1 MKIAVT
7 SLGCNKNLVDTEV
20 MLAHLQSAGCEV
32 VDDPTLADC
41 LLINTCSFLTEAVEE
56 SLDRIV
62 ELAALKGPDGP
73 GRLVVTG
80 CMVARYGEE
89 LRKEV
94 PEVDAF
100 VSHKDLE
107 GVVNAVQGGGPSTKL
122 RAGRRE
128 KGGGGE
134 QDEKVLLDTSLS
146 AVALSEGGTPDTS
159 FPPRVL
165 SFPAHRA
172 YLKIGEGCS
181 NRCSYCL
188 IPSIRG
194 DFSSR
199 STSSLSA
206 EMQYL
211 VGLGVKEVTLVAQDS
226 GRYGSDLGNSGEIK
240 GGEGGLP
247 GLVTALLEVP
257 GEYWLRVLY
266 VHPARVTAELLNV
279 MASDPRICPYLDVP
293 FQHTSPKILES
304 MGRGGAPAPM
314 EVVNMIRAALP
325 DAFIRTTLMT
335 GFPGEGD
342 EDFDILLR
350 FIHEARI
357 DHVGVF
363 SYSPEEGT
371 AASVMDGQ
379 VPEDVA
385 RERAE
390 RLMAEQS
397 EISKQLLSEQV
408 GREVTVMAEGFDKD
422 GAFGRHQGQAPEV
435 DGVTRLDEEVEA
447 GSFVQVKIIDS
458 GTYDLKGEVLEN
470 NPKSKI

>member
-20 MLAHLQSAGCEV
+20 MLAHLQAAGCEV

-89 LRKEV
+89 LLKEV
-94 PEVDAF
+94 PEIDAF

-107 GVVNAVQGGGPSTKL
+107 GVVAAVYGGQQDPGP
-122 RAGRRE
+122 
-128 KGGGGE
+128 
-134 QDEKVLLDTSLS
+134 
-146 AVALSEGGTPDTS
+146 GTPDPGLS

-165 SFPAHRA
+165 SFPPHRA

-199 STSSLSA
+199 STPSLNA
-206 EMQYL
+206 EMQHL

-226 GRYGSDLGNSGEIK
+226 GRYGSDLNKSAEISG
-240 GGEGGLP
+240 GGAGLP
-247 GLVTALLEVP
+247 GLVSSLLEVP

-266 VHPARVTAELLNV
+266 VHPARVTAELLEI

-293 FQHTSPKILES
+293 FQHASPKILES

-314 EVVNMIRAALP
+314 DVVRMIRAAVP

-342 EDFDILLR
+342 EDFDILMR
-350 FIHEARI
+350 FIREAQI

-385 RERAE
+385 SGRAE
-390 RLMAEQS
+390 QLMAEQA
-397 EISKQLLSEQV
+397 EISKQLLSKQV
-408 GREVTVMAEGFDKD
+408 GREMTVMAEGFDKD

-435 DGVTRLDEEVEA
+435 DGVTRLDEDVEA

-458 GTYDLKGEVLEN
+458 GIYDLKGEVLDSD
-470 NPKSKI
+470 PDSVQV

>member
-20 MLAHLQSAGCEV
+20 MLAHLQAAGCEV

-89 LRKEV
+89 LLKEV
-94 PEVDAF
+94 PEIDAF

-107 GVVNAVQGGGPSTKL
+107 GVVAAVYGGQQDPGP
-122 RAGRRE
+122 
-128 KGGGGE
+128 
-134 QDEKVLLDTSLS
+134 
-146 AVALSEGGTPDTS
+146 GTRDPGLS

-165 SFPAHRA
+165 SFPPHRA

-199 STSSLSA
+199 STPSLSA
-206 EMQYL
+206 EMQHL

-226 GRYGSDLGNSGEIK
+226 GRYGSDLNKSAEISG
-240 GGEGGLP
+240 GGAGLP
-247 GLVTALLEVP
+247 GLVSSLLEVP

-266 VHPARVTAELLNV
+266 VHPARVTAELLET

-293 FQHTSPKILES
+293 FQHASPKILES

-314 EVVNMIRAALP
+314 DVVRMIRAAVP

-342 EDFDILLR
+342 EDFDILMR
-350 FIHEARI
+350 FIREAQI

-385 RERAE
+385 SGRTEQ
-390 RLMAEQS
+390 LMAEQA
-397 EISKQLLSEQV
+397 EISKQLLSKQV
-408 GREVTVMAEGFDKD
+408 GREMTVMAEGFDKD

-435 DGVTRLDEEVEA
+435 DGVTRLDEDVEA
-447 GSFVQVKIIDS
+447 GNFVQVNIIDS
-458 GTYDLKGEVLEN
+458 GIYDPKGEVLDSD
-470 NPKSKI
+470 PDSVQV

>member
-1 MKIAVT
+1 
-7 SLGCNKNLVDTEV
+7 
-20 MLAHLQSAGCEV
+20 MLAHLQAAGCEV

-89 LRKEV
+89 LLKEV
-94 PEVDAF
+94 PEIDAF

-107 GVVNAVQGGGPSTKL
+107 GVVAAVYGGQQDPGP
-122 RAGRRE
+122 
-128 KGGGGE
+128 
-134 QDEKVLLDTSLS
+134 
-146 AVALSEGGTPDTS
+146 GTRDPGLS

-165 SFPAHRA
+165 SFPPHRA

-199 STSSLSA
+199 STPSLNA
-206 EMQYL
+206 EMQHL

-226 GRYGSDLGNSGEIK
+226 GRYGSDLGDSGEIP
-240 GGEGGLP
+240 GGQGGLP
-247 GLVTALLEVP
+247 GLVTSLLEVP

-266 VHPARVTAELLNV
+266 VHPARVSAELLEI

-293 FQHTSPKILES
+293 FQHASPKILES

-314 EVVNMIRAALP
+314 DVVKMIRAAVP
-325 DAFIRTTLMT
+325 HAFIRTTLMT

-350 FIHEARI
+350 FIREAQI

-371 AASVMDGQ
+371 AASVMEGQ

-390 RLMAEQS
+390 QLMAEQA
-397 EISKQLLSEQV
+397 EISKQLLSKQV
-408 GREVTVMAEGFDKD
+408 GREMTVMAEGFDKD

-435 DGVTRLDEEVEA
+435 DGVTRLDEDVEA

-458 GTYDLKGEVLEN
+458 GIYDLRGEV
-470 NPKSKI
+470 ID

>member
-1 MKIAVT
+1 MKVAVT

-32 VDDPTLADC
+32 VDEPEQADC

-62 ELAALKGPDGP
+62 ELASLKGPDGP

-94 PEVDAF
+94 PEIDAF

-107 GVVNAVQGGGPSTKL
+107 GVVEAVTGENTERRTQNADALP
-122 RAGRRE
+122 
-128 KGGGGE
+128 
-134 QDEKVLLDTSLS
+134 DTRHQ
-146 AVALSEGGTPDTS
+146 TPDTW
-159 FPPRVL
+159 FPQRVL
-165 SFPAHRA
+165 SFPSHRA

-199 STSSLSA
+199 GLPSLAA
-206 EMQYL
+206 ETEHL
-211 VGLGVKEVTLVAQDS
+211 VGQGVKEITLVAQDS
-226 GRYGSDLGNSGEIK
+226 GRYGSDLSPSGDDPGI
-240 GGEGGLP
+240 GLGLP
-247 GLVTALLEVP
+247 GLVTSLLQNP
-257 GEYWLRVLY
+257 DQFWLRVLY
-266 VHPARVTAELLNV
+266 VHPARVTNELLEV

-293 FQHTSPKILES
+293 FQHASPKILER

-314 EVVNMIRAALP
+314 EVVRMVRNVLP

-335 GFPGEGD
+335 GFPGETE
-342 EDFDILLR
+342 EDFELLMQ
-350 FIHEARI
+350 FIREARI

-363 SYSPEEGT
+363 AYSPEEGT
-371 AASVMDGQ
+371 PASTMDGQ
-379 VPEDVA
+379 VTEDVA
-385 RERAE
+385 QERAGL
-390 RLMAEQS
+390 LMEEQS
-397 EISKQLLSEQV
+397 KISGELLARQV
-408 GREVTVMAEGFDKD
+408 GREVTVMAEGYDEQ
-422 GAFGRHQGQAPEV
+422 GPFGRHQGQAPEV
-435 DGVTRLDEEVEA
+435 DGVTRLDEDVEP
-447 GSFVQVKIIDS
+447 GTFVQVKIIDS
-458 GTYDLKGEVLEN
+458 GTYDLKGEVVDSD
-470 NPKSKI
+470 PDSVKV

>member
-1 MKIAVT
+1 
-7 SLGCNKNLVDTEV
+7 
-20 MLAHLQSAGCEV
+20 
-32 VDDPTLADC
+32 
-41 LLINTCSFLTEAVEE
+41 
-56 SLDRIV
+56 
-62 ELAALKGPDGP
+62 
-73 GRLVVTG
+73 
-80 CMVARYGEE
+80 MVARYGEE
-89 LRKEV
+89 LLKEV
-94 PEVDAF
+94 PEIDAF

-107 GVVNAVQGGGPSTKL
+107 GVVAAVYGGQQDPGP
-122 RAGRRE
+122 
-128 KGGGGE
+128 
-134 QDEKVLLDTSLS
+134 
-146 AVALSEGGTPDTS
+146 GTRDPGLS

-165 SFPAHRA
+165 SFPPHRA

-199 STSSLSA
+199 STPSLSA
-206 EMQYL
+206 EMQHL

-226 GRYGSDLGNSGEIK
+226 GRYGSDLNKSAEISG
-240 GGEGGLP
+240 GGAGLP
-247 GLVTALLEVP
+247 GLVSSLLEVP

-266 VHPARVTAELLNV
+266 VHPARVTAELLET

-293 FQHTSPKILES
+293 FQHASPKILES

-314 EVVNMIRAALP
+314 DVVRMIRAAVP

-342 EDFDILLR
+342 EDFDILMR
-350 FIHEARI
+350 FIREAQI

-385 RERAE
+385 SGRTEQ
-390 RLMAEQS
+390 LMAEQA
-397 EISKQLLSEQV
+397 EISKQLLSKQV
-408 GREVTVMAEGFDKD
+408 GREMTVMAEGFDKD

-435 DGVTRLDEEVEA
+435 DGVTRLDEDVEA
-447 GSFVQVKIIDS
+447 GNFVQVNIIDS
-458 GTYDLKGEVLEN
+458 GIYDLKGEVLDSD
-470 NPKSKI
+470 PDSVQV